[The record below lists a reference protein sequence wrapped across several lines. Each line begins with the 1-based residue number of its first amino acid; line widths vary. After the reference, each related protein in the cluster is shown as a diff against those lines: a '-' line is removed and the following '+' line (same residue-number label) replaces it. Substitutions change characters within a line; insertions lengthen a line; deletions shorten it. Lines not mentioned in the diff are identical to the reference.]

1 MDVEIKRDG
10 LALRGTFTKPATSKF
25 DLVILMHGFTSNRGI
40 EPDQLLYQ
48 LAQQFEEKGLA
59 TLRFDFNGHGTSDG
73 KFVDMTVLN
82 EIGDG
87 KAILNYARQITG
99 VQKIYLLGHS
109 QGGVV
114 ASMLAGYYPDKI
126 SKLALLAPA
135 ATLKDDALK
144 GNTQGYTYDPKNI
157 PDELPIKKGLTLGG
171 FYLRTAQ
178 TLPIYEVAKEYHG
191 PVCLIHGLKDTVVN
205 NIASKRYDD
214 VYTNDTLHLL
224 NDADHGFTLGNSR
237 QEAIEIV
244 SDFFIENKKVD

>member
-10 LALRGTFTKPATSKF
+10 FTLRGTLTKPNSAKF
-25 DLVILMHGFTSNRGI
+25 DLVILMHGFTSNRGV

-48 LAQQFEEKGLA
+48 LAHRFADKGLA

-87 KAILNYARQITG
+87 KAILDYARQITG
-99 VQKIYLLGHS
+99 VEKIYLLGHS

-114 ASMLAGYYPDKI
+114 ASMLAGYYHDKI
-126 SKLALLAPA
+126 DKLVLLAPA

-144 GNTQGYTYDPKNI
+144 GDTQGYTYDPNNI

-178 TLPIYEVAKEYHG
+178 TLPIYEVAKEYRG
-191 PVCLIHGLKDTVVN
+191 PVCLIHGTDDTVVN
-205 NIASKRYDD
+205 NIASKRYHD
-214 VYTNDTLHLL
+214 VYTNNQLHLVEG
-224 NDADHGFTLGNSR
+224 ADHGFNSDDAR
-237 QEAIEIV
+237 KQALDLATE
-244 SDFFIENKKVD
+244 FLLK